1 MSQKITKVKCDE
13 CEYEFI
19 LEAVGIH
26 ETIVQLNGVPVILVY
41 FACPKCNKIYRISIQ
56 DKRYYELVGDLEKI
70 KKRIRRNYGKNNDEM
85 ARMLNSMITKKHKR
99 LKTYVDEV
107 NKMFPGTFTFVASEN
122 NHKEQIIKLSTG
134 TLSTGTNYQ
143 IIYHEKHGNGIGGN

>member
-1 MSQKITKVKCDE
+1 MSQKMTRVKCDE

-26 ETIVQLNGVPVILVY
+26 EAIVELNGVPVTLVY

-56 DKRYYELVGDLEKI
+56 DKRYYELVEDLEKT
-70 KKRIRRNYGKNNDEM
+70 KKRIQRNHGSNNQEM
-85 ARMLNSMITKKHKR
+85 ARMLNSMVFKKKQR
-99 LKTYVDEV
+99 LEEYVDKV

-122 NHKEQIIKLSTG
+122 NHKEQTIKYLP
-134 TLSTGTNYQ
+134 
-143 IIYHEKHGNGIGGN
+143 